1 MYNKRVYIKGICLSP
16 LFVGIVFFLL
26 LQLQLFNLDL
36 GFRDEGYLLNN
47 AQRINNGEMPY
58 VDFFLAIT
66 PGAYYIQAFVMKI
79 FGNYIITDR
88 ILYILC
94 VILLLT
100 LSSKLFKLTPYL
112 NHIFLIALGI
122 IYAGKLAFASYNIE
136 ALIFI
141 VISLLL
147 FNKLTHNGEKHKY
160 AFLIGFINSI
170 VFIFK
175 QSYAGVFF
183 FVILILITFFTRR
196 KYLIKNIFF
205 CLLGSLILPA
215 IFLLFLYLNGSLYK
229 LINGIFYSALFVK
242 NDRMPFILTSLLF
255 VAFFAFAFNFVKKF
269 SVKRIILTAILF
281 LLFFALYILIS
292 PSRMHYLYGLYKDP
306 SVYYFLIF
314 FTVPIILINLFA
326 KSDSKQKKYLAI
338 TSVEALGLFL
348 ASAFSGRDYATVV
361 VTAPLYIPL
370 FLSALLIMREKFK
383 LPINNIF
390 ITLLLVLFML
400 PSILYLVQAYGK
412 LYGIG
417 YKKEIYANLDVK
429 EARYINIPIEQRNDL
444 ESVISYI
451 KNTTLPTSTK
461 LLCFPYCPLLNF
473 LAERDNASY
482 FSFFY
487 KFRREDQDRVIKD
500 IGSNKDL
507 IILVQRKGEIE
518 KEANY
523 EDENLKDLKGFIIKN
538 YKLAKTT
545 QNFYI
550 YKN

>member
-1 MYNKRVYIKGICLSP
+1 MYNKLVYIKSIYLSP

-66 PGAYYIQAFVMKI
+66 PGTYYVQAFIMKI

-112 NHIFLIALGI
+112 NYIFLIALGI
-122 IYAGKLAFASYNIE
+122 VYAGKLAFASYNIE

-141 VISLLL
+141 IISLLL
-147 FNKLTHNGEKHKY
+147 FNKFASNEKKHKY
-160 AFLIGFINSI
+160 SFLIGLINS
-170 VFIFK
+170 VVLIFK

-183 FVILILITFFTRR
+183 LIFLILIIFFTKR

-205 CLLGSLILPA
+205 YLLGSLILPA
-215 IFLLFLYLNGSLYK
+215 IFLFFFYFDGSLRK
-229 LINGIFYSALFVK
+229 LIDSIFYSALLVK
-242 NDRMPFILTSLLF
+242 NDRMPFILTALLF
-255 VAFFAFAFNFVKKF
+255 VAFLAFIFNFIKKF
-269 SVKRIILTAILF
+269 SMKRIISTAILF
-281 LLFFALYILIS
+281 LLFLALYILIS
-292 PSRMHYLYGLYKDP
+292 PSRIHYLYGLYRDP

-314 FTVPIILINLFA
+314 FAVPIILINLFA
-326 KSDSKQKKYLAI
+326 KSDNKQKKYLAI
-338 TSVEALGLFL
+338 ASIEALGLFL

-370 FLSALLIMREKFK
+370 FFYALTIMRKNFK
-383 LPINNIF
+383 LPISNIF
-390 ITLLLVLFML
+390 ITLLLTLFIF
-400 PSILYLVQAYGK
+400 PSILYLVQTYGK

-417 YKKEIYANLDVK
+417 YEKEIYANLDIK
-429 EARYINIPIEQRNDL
+429 EAKYIHIPITQKNDL
-444 ESVISYI
+444 ESVINYV
-451 KNTTLPTSTK
+451 KNTTSPTNTK
-461 LLCFPYCPLLNF
+461 LLCFPYCPLLYF
-473 LAERDNASY
+473 LTEKDNSSY

-487 KFRREDQDRVIKD
+487 KFRREDQDKVMKD
-500 IGSNKDL
+500 ISSNKDL

-523 EDENLKDLKGFIIKN
+523 EDERLNNLKTFIQTN
-538 YKLAKTT
+538 YSLAKIT

-550 YKN
+550 YGN